1 MPVIKQLTLLSII
14 ELLARN
20 YPHVVWGKE
29 IVAAIG
35 KDRRDDVEKCLFYLM
50 GMGYVLSALSG
61 MKIQVGEITP
71 VEDDS
76 YRLTASGIEY
86 LDKEIKRIAEIL
98 EKIEREPPGFRPG
111 GRK

>member
-20 YPHVVWGKE
+20 YPHAVGGEE

-50 GMGYVLSALSG
+50 DMGYVLSALRG
-61 MKIQVGEITP
+61 GKVEVGEITSI
-71 VEDDS
+71 EDDG
-76 YRLTASGIEY
+76 YRLTASGIDY
-86 LDKEIKRIAEIL
+86 LDEEIKRIAEIL

>member
-20 YPHVVWGKE
+20 YPRNVKSKD
-29 IVAAIG
+29 IVAIIG
-35 KDRRDDVEKCLFYLM
+35 EDRRADVEKCLFYLM
-50 GMGYVLSALSG
+50 DLGYVTG
-61 MKIQVGEITP
+61 PKIEVGTLEVT
-71 VEDDS
+71 EA

-86 LDKEIKRIAEIL
+86 LEDYNKRIAEIL
-98 EKIEREPPGFRPG
+98 EEIERESPGFRPG